1 MEHPN
6 IIQHSNTRT
15 RNPFSLNSFQ
25 IKLIAILAML
35 LDHIAWKFLPLDSVS
50 GQCLHLVGRTTAP
63 VMCFFLTEGY
73 HHTRNLRK
81 YFMRLGVFALI
92 SHFAFVYFETGKWL
106 APCKSSVIAA
116 LLLSL
121 MCVHVWHCAP
131 PENAALNRDIHF
143 GFPLHPAF
151 RLPVIALLALTATTC
166 DWGIFAVLFTMTFE
180 LARRYGQKAQAR
192 AYVLAALCY
201 IITRWNLLS
210 GGLSSIKTYFYAI
223 GVLLPVPLLLIYNGK
238 RGGGAFADKF
248 KWFFYI
254 FYPAHMIILALIAK
268 GV

>member
-6 IIQHSNTRT
+6 IIQHSKPASK
-15 RNPFSLNSFQ
+15 NPFSLNAFQ
-25 IKLIAILAML
+25 IKLIAVIAML
-35 LDHIAWKFLPLDSVS
+35 LDHIAWKFLAESYLA
-50 GQCLHLVGRTTAP
+50 GQGLHLVGRITAP

-81 YFMRLGVFALI
+81 YFMRLAVFALI
-92 SHFAFVYFETGKWL
+92 SHFAFVYFETGRFF
-106 APCKSSVIAA
+106 APCKSSVIGA

-151 RLPVIALLALTATTC
+151 RLPVIALLAFTATTC

-192 AYVLAALCY
+192 AYVLASLCY
-201 IITRWNLLS
+201 IIARWNLLS
-210 GGLSSIKTYFYAI
+210 GSLGDVKTRFYAI
-223 GVLLPVPLLLIYNGK
+223 GVLLPVPLLLLYNSK
-238 RGGGAFADKF
+238 RGGDSAGRF

-254 FYPAHMIILALIAK
+254 FYPAHLLILAFLAK
-268 GV
+268 GA